1 MLSLTVAPFP
11 ILLIARDMFADIID
25 MNSTVD
31 SRVLVDRQ
39 LDLSLSLP
47 FYSLC
52 YCLTFRTGK
61 GDVAGSFC
69 STFSFNSCSLTLDWP
84 SLTIL
89 SL

>member
-39 LDLSLSLP
+39 LDLSLSL
-47 FYSLC
+47 
-52 YCLTFRTGK
+52 
-61 GDVAGSFC
+61 
-69 STFSFNSCSLTLDWP
+69 STLFATA
-84 SLTIL
+84 
-89 SL
+89 